1 MQSGWSGLF
10 AIEKD
15 KFAFESLS
23 YNLLFPNPVNLGFQ
37 WPDWLSK
44 EPHSVQELGTVYA
57 TRLQSLSGKVDLLAG
72 GPPCQGFSTAG
83 RRDPADPRNKLVL
96 EYLNVVK
103 IVRPNVVLI
112 ENVSG
117 IRMNF
122 TDSTSETGKMNYLD
136 WIVSELS
143 NDYDVKA
150 ELLHLSDF
158 GVPQRRKRFFIIA
171 FRRGLSKGNCDIFQ
185 HIRNSTSQFL
195 AKKRLPLSPTSSSEA
210 ISDLEVRT
218 NGTKPS
224 LESSGFLETLYSG
237 PLTPYQRLMNAPG
250 IKNPTNLRLARHS
263 SPIIS
268 RFTEI
273 QRICHA
279 EGQLNTSISSTLRH
293 RFGTKKMAL
302 RVADPNTPAPTVTSL
317 PDDLLHYCEPR
328 TLTVRENAHLQGFPD
343 WFDFRGKYTTGGELR
358 RKEVPRFTQVANA
371 VPPLAAEAIGS
382 SLIDFYRELLL
393 AQGRQIGI
401 QVLEEVKVVQ

>member
-1 MQSGWSGLF
+1 MTVAVERQTSPKPTFIDLFAGCGGLSLGLMQSGWSGLF

-150 ELLHLSDF
+150 EGSVHDF
-158 GVPQRRKRFFIIA
+158 G
-171 FRRGLSKGNCDIFQ
+171 
-185 HIRNSTSQFL
+185 
-195 AKKRLPLSPTSSSEA
+195 
-210 ISDLEVRT
+210 
-218 NGTKPS
+218 
-224 LESSGFLETLYSG
+224 
-237 PLTPYQRLMNAPG
+237 
-250 IKNPTNLRLARHS
+250 
-263 SPIIS
+263 
-268 RFTEI
+268 
-273 QRICHA
+273 
-279 EGQLNTSISSTLRH
+279 
-293 RFGTKKMAL
+293 
-302 RVADPNTPAPTVTSL
+302 
-317 PDDLLHYCEPR
+317 
-328 TLTVRENAHLQGFPD
+328 
-343 WFDFRGKYTTGGELR
+343 
-358 RKEVPRFTQVANA
+358 
-371 VPPLAAEAIGS
+371 
-382 SLIDFYRELLL
+382 
-393 AQGRQIGI
+393 
-401 QVLEEVKVVQ
+401 